1 MKPRRPRKASP
12 RPQPPTLFAQPP
24 AAFYTLPEIELR
36 GGYAVAYG
44 CRRVLTFTPESVCV
58 DTGQVLVTFYG
69 SRLRIE
75 SLVGKRLMLAGEV
88 TRIEFLHKWPG
99 AQRER
104 RVP

>member
-36 GGYAVAYG
+36 GGCAVVSG
-44 CRRVLTFTPESVCV
+44 CRRVLTFTPEKICV
-58 DTGQVLVTFYG
+58 DTGRVLITFYG
-69 SRLRIE
+69 CRLRIE

-88 TRIEFLHKWPG
+88 ARIEFLQKWPK
-99 AQRER
+99 ADSRT
-104 RVP
+104 V

>member
-36 GGYAVAYG
+36 GGYAVACG
-44 CRRVLTFTPESVCV
+44 CRRVLTFTPGSVCV

-69 SRLRIE
+69 SRLRIG

>member
-36 GGYAVAYG
+36 GTCAVVSG
-44 CRRVLTFTPESVCV
+44 CRRVLTFTPEKICV
-58 DTGQVLVTFYG
+58 DTGRVLITFYG
-69 SRLRIE
+69 CRLRIE

-88 TRIEFLHKWPG
+88 ARIEFLHKWPK
-99 AQRER
+99 ADSRT
-104 RVP
+104 V

>member
-12 RPQPPTLFAQPP
+12 RPQPPTLFAQPT
-24 AAFYTLPEIELR
+24 ASFYTLPEIELR
-36 GGYAVAYG
+36 GGYAVASG

-88 TRIEFLHKWPG
+88 TRIEFLHKWPNT
-99 AQRER
+99 QRER

>member
-36 GGYAVAYG
+36 GSCAVVSG
-44 CRRVLTFTPESVCV
+44 CRRVLTFTPEKICV
-58 DTGQVLVTFYG
+58 DTGRVLITFYG
-69 SRLRIE
+69 CRLRIE

-88 TRIEFLHKWPG
+88 ARIEFLHKWPK
-99 AQRER
+99 ADSRT
-104 RVP
+104 V

>member
-24 AAFYTLPEIELR
+24 AACYTLPALELR
-36 GGYAVAYG
+36 GGYAVACG

-99 AQRER
+99 TQRER